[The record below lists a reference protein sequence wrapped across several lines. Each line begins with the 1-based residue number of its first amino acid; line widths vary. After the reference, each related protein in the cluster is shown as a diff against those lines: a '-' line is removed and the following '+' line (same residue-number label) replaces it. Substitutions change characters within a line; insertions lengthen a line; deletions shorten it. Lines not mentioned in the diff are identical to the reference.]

1 MAYLALPA
9 TRFPLTVDEELTR
22 FEANIRRLKIEYEA
36 YFNGG
41 TPRPPND
48 TLYRVEQAIKRFSS
62 DAARLNV
69 SQRFRFN
76 QLWQRYSV
84 HSDLWRKR
92 LRNREEGRE
101 PLPRS
106 RAVETPRATQIVC
119 RDPDREQAK
128 VDQLLQ
134 ALVEAK
140 QHAGERTD
148 DIDPARFQRFV
159 REKTR
164 QLKQELGCDSVQ
176 FSVTVKEGRVRFT
189 AVKADS

>member
-1 MAYLALPA
+1 VK
-9 TRFPLTVDEELTR
+9 VDEELTR
-22 FEANIRRLKIEYEA
+22 LEENIRRLKIEYEA

-48 TLYRVEQAIKRFSS
+48 TLYRVEQAIKKYSS
-62 DAARLNV
+62 DAGKLSV

-76 QLWQRYSV
+76 QLTQRYAV
-84 HSDLWRKR
+84 HNDLWRKR
-92 LRNREEGRE
+92 QRNREEGRDAIA
-101 PLPRS
+101 RR
-106 RAVETPRATQIVC
+106 RAVETPRATQVIC
-119 RDPDREQAK
+119 RDPDRERAK

-140 QHAGERTD
+140 QRAGERTD

-159 REKTR
+159 REKTS

>member
-1 MAYLALPA
+1 M
-9 TRFPLTVDEELTR
+9 TVDEELTR
-22 FEANIRRLKIEYEA
+22 LEENIRRLKIEYEA
-36 YFNGG
+36 FFNGG
-41 TPRPPND
+41 MPRPPND
-48 TLYRVEQAIKRFSS
+48 TLYRVEQTIKKFSS
-62 DAARLNV
+62 DVTRL
-69 SQRFRFN
+69 SASHRFRFN

-92 LRNREEGRE
+92 LRSREEGRE
-101 PLPRS
+101 FTLRK
-106 RAVETPRATQIVC
+106 RAAEAPSATRVVC

-134 ALVEAK
+134 ALVAAK
-140 QHAGERTD
+140 QCAGERTD

-176 FSVTVKEGRVRFT
+176 FSVTVQAGRVRFT

>member
-9 TRFPLTVDEELTR
+9 KRFPMTVDEELTR
-22 FEANIRRLKIEYEA
+22 LEEDIRRLKIEYEA

-48 TLYRVEQAIKRFSS
+48 TLFRVEQVIKRYSG
-62 DAARLNV
+62 DTARLNV
-69 SQRFRFN
+69 GQRFRFN
-76 QLWQRYSV
+76 QLWQRYSL

-101 PLPRS
+101 PLPQRH
-106 RAVETPRATQIVC
+106 AAETPRATQVVC

-128 VDQLLQ
+128 VNQLLQ

-140 QHAGERTD
+140 QRAGERTD

-164 QLKQELGCDSVQ
+164 QLKQELGCESVQ

>member
-9 TRFPLTVDEELTR
+9 TRFPVAVDEELTR
-22 FEANIRRLKIEYEA
+22 LEEDIRRLKIEYEA

-48 TLYRVEQAIKRFSS
+48 TLYRVEQVIKRYSG
-62 DAARLNV
+62 DTARLNV

-84 HSDLWRKR
+84 LSDLWRKR
-92 LRNREEGRE
+92 LRDREEGRE
-101 PLPRS
+101 SHPRRRS
-106 RAVETPRATQIVC
+106 AETPRDTQVVC
-119 RDPDREQAK
+119 RNPDREQAK

-140 QHAGERTD
+140 QRVGERTD

>member
-1 MAYLALPA
+1 M
-9 TRFPLTVDEELTR
+9 TVDEELSR
-22 FEANIRRLKIEYEA
+22 LEDNIRRLKIEYEA

-41 TPRPPND
+41 IPRPPND
-48 TLYRVEQAIKRFSS
+48 TLYRVEQVIKRYSGN
-62 DAARLNV
+62 AARLNV

-84 HSDLWRKR
+84 YSDLWRKR
-92 LRNREEGRE
+92 LRSREEGRE
-101 PLPRS
+101 FGMR
-106 RAVETPRATQIVC
+106 RRATESHSATRVVC

-134 ALVEAK
+134 ALVNAK
-140 QHAGERTD
+140 QRAGERTD

>member
-1 MAYLALPA
+1 V
-9 TRFPLTVDEELTR
+9 TVDEELTR
-22 FEANIRRLKIEYEA
+22 LEENIRRLKIEYEA

-41 TPRPPND
+41 NPRPPND
-48 TLYRVEQAIKRFSS
+48 TLYRVEQAIKRYSS
-62 DAARLNV
+62 DAARLSV

-76 QLWQRYSV
+76 NLWQRYSV
-84 HSDLWRKR
+84 HSDLWRKKVR
-92 LRNREEGRE
+92 SREEGRE
-101 PLPRS
+101 FAPR
-106 RAVETPRATQIVC
+106 RHATATPWATQVVC

-134 ALVEAK
+134 ALVNAK
-140 QHAGERTD
+140 QRAGERTD
-148 DIDPARFQRFV
+148 DVDPARFQKFV

-176 FSVTVKEGRVRFT
+176 FSVTVKQGRVRFT